1 MKKFTENEIGTP
13 HYAGDNHLRNKIYEL
28 VDTLTPSIEGI
39 DETKIT
45 MIGKEDLVEELVKI
59 AENSSIDASI
69 DLFNEFKSKMVEVK
83 NEKVDPLMEAFNQ
96 VNKNTEEEMI
106 NEKAKTEEERAM
118 SHFKISEKD
127 WKELSDEDKKEKI
140 SNLPERKGKNK
151 DKE

>member
-96 VNKNTEEEMI
+96 VNKNTEKEMI
-106 NEKAKTEEERAM
+106 TEKAKTEEERAM